1 MALPLDRTAPIAL
14 REWTNSSQYTLP
26 LGVIL
31 ILAIMILP
39 IPPVFLDFLLSVS
52 ITLSITILLVGF
64 FVRKSI
70 DFSAF
75 PTILL
80 IATLYRLSLNVASTR
95 LILLQG
101 DQGPQAAGKVIASF
115 GQFVVG
121 GEYAVGLVVFI
132 ILVVI
137 NFVVITK
144 GAGRIAEVAA
154 RFTLDA
160 MPGKQMS
167 IDADLNA
174 GLIDEAQ
181 ARARRAR
188 IAQEADF
195 YGAMDGASK
204 FVRGDAVAGILITG
218 VNIIGGLAI
227 GVLSKG
233 MPIQEAART
242 YTLLTVGDGLVC
254 QIPALLVS
262 TAAGIIVTRANDE
275 GDFAKTVSTQLLGN
289 PTVLYMAGGILLLLA
304 MVPGL
309 PHFSFLVLSGL
320 TGLLGFQS
328 SRSEAKKI
336 PVSPPED
343 LEPDVPVRIEPV
355 DLVAVD
361 VGYQLVPLVDES
373 QGGSLLKRIRTLRKQ
388 LAKELGFVV
397 APIHIKDNLQ
407 LGQSEYRVYIK
418 ENEVAKGEIQPGT
431 CLAINP
437 GTAQK
442 GLEGIPVDEPV
453 FGLSAICIPE
463 QEREKAQMMGY
474 TVVDASTV
482 VVTHL
487 SEVIRRHAH
496 ELLTRQ
502 DVHNLLQDFAK
513 EQPKVVEEL
522 TPNVLPLGVVHRVL
536 QNLLE
541 ERVSIRNLLT
551 VLETLGDHAAA
562 TRDPDVLT
570 EYVRQALARQISREH
585 RGEDGTLAAFVL
597 DPQTEEKISQSL
609 VTTSHGSIAAL
620 EPKEIQKLVAQ
631 VKKSLEGAAKKG
643 QVPVLLTSPELRRHV
658 RRLMSRF
665 LPNVPVLS
673 YNEIAPDTRMTAINR

>member
-1 MALPLDRTAPIAL
+1 MAQPLDRTVPMAL
-14 REWTNSSQYTLP
+14 RDWTNSSQYSLP

-31 ILAIMILP
+31 ILGIMILP
-39 IPPVFLDFLLSVS
+39 IPPILMDFLLSLS

-64 FVRKSI
+64 FVRKSL

-75 PTILL
+75 PSILL
-80 IATLYRLSLNVASTR
+80 VATLYRLSLNVASTR
-95 LILLQG
+95 LILLRG

-121 GEYAVGLVVFI
+121 GEYAVGLVIFI

-174 GLIDEAQ
+174 GLIDEAE
-181 ARARRAR
+181 ARARRQR

-233 MPIQEAART
+233 MPIEEAARV
-242 YTLLTVGDGLVC
+242 YTLLTVGDGLVA

-262 TAAGIIVTRANDE
+262 TAAGIVVSRANDE

-289 PTVLYMAGGILLLLA
+289 PTVLYLAACILLVLA

-309 PHFSFLVLSGL
+309 PHLSFFVLSGL
-320 TGLLGFQS
+320 TTLVAYRS
-328 SRSEAKKI
+328 SRSEGKKV
-336 PVSPPED
+336 PESPPQD
-343 LEPDVPVRIEPV
+343 LETEAPVQIEPV

-418 ENEVAKGEIQPGT
+418 EGEVGKGEIQPGT

-442 GLEGIPVDEPV
+442 GLEGTQMEEPV

-474 TVVDASTV
+474 TVVDAATV

-502 DVHNLLQDFAK
+502 DVHALLQDFAK
-513 EQPKVVEEL
+513 ENPKVVEEL
-522 TPNVLPLGVVHRVL
+522 TPTQLSLGVVHRVL

-541 ERVSIRNLLT
+541 ERVSIRDLLT
-551 VLETLGDHAAA
+551 ILETLGDHAAA

-570 EYVRQALARQISREH
+570 EFVRQALARQISREH
-585 RGEDGTLAAFVL
+585 KAEDGTLAAIVL
-597 DPQTEEKISQSL
+597 DPQTEEKISQSV
-609 VTTSHGSIAAL
+609 VTTSQGSVAAL
-620 EPKEIQKLVAQ
+620 EPKEVQKLVAQ
-631 VKKSLEGAAKKG
+631 VKKALEGAAKKG

-658 RRLMSRF
+658 RRLMGRF
-665 LPNVPVLS
+665 VPNVPVLS
-673 YNEIAPDTRMTAINR
+673 YNEIAPDTRLTAINR

>member
-14 REWTNSSQYTLP
+14 REWTNSSQYALP
-26 LGVIL
+26 LGVIV
-31 ILAIMILP
+31 ILGIMILP

-75 PTILL
+75 PTVLL

-95 LILLQG
+95 LILLKG

-121 GEYAVGLVVFI
+121 GEYAVGLVIFI

-174 GLIDEAQ
+174 GLIDEAE

-204 FVRGDAVAGILITG
+204 FVRGDAVAGILITC

-254 QIPALLVS
+254 QIPALMVS
-262 TAAGIIVTRANDE
+262 TAAGIIVSRANDE

-309 PHFSFLVLSGL
+309 PHFSFLVLGGL

-336 PVSPPED
+336 PESPPED

-418 ENEVAKGEIQPGT
+418 ECEVAKGEIQPGT

-570 EYVRQALARQISREH
+570 EYVRQGLARQISREH